1 MLKYKVVGRKN
12 PQTKEKKFYA
22 QLLEVTPITL
32 DSLAQD
38 ISNSCTLTL
47 HDIKAVVSA
56 LEEHIS
62 RALRN
67 GQSVRLRDL
76 GSFYPI
82 IISKGADTPEEFT
95 SNLIES
101 VKVQFRKSSKMQYAF
116 SLNNPEITCHRQALA
131 GEAATGDEEA

>member
-1 MLKYKVVGRKN
+1 MLKYKVVTRKN
-12 PQTKEKKFYA
+12 PQTNEKKFYA
-22 QLLEVTPITL
+22 QLISVTPITL

-56 LEEHIS
+56 LEEHIC

-76 GSFYPI
+76 GSFYPSLN
-82 IISKGADTPEEFT
+82 SKGADTEEEFT
-95 SNLIES
+95 TSLIKS
-101 VKVQFRKSSKMQYAF
+101 VNVNFRKSSKMQYGFAV
-116 SLNNPEITCHRQALA
+116 NNPEITFQRQATA
-131 GEAATGDEEA
+131 KAEVEPEEGE